1 MLFVYKSEIVG
12 LPENAISDPQYEPT
26 AASSFILI
34 TYWPVQNILEQLYSK
49 HNSDK
54 YCKLVMLAAAN
65 NKCLLSKALQYLLIK
80 G

>member
-12 LPENAISDPQYEPT
+12 LPEDVISDPQYEPT

-54 YCKLVMLAAAN
+54 VL
-65 NKCLLSKALQYLLIK
+65 
-80 G
+80 